1 MADATETGNRVRQRR
16 ASRPKVK
23 TGCNNCKNRRVK
35 CDETR
40 PECTKCVRSGRRC
53 DGYPAY
59 NPRNRHANTT
69 LPIAPRPS
77 NAGLESH
84 SIPSHNTIIT
94 TTLPGS
100 TALIPRKTSRI
111 INKSRSIGPLSPTT
125 PSVLTPSTINSI
137 EIDSEIFRPPTL
149 GLPFDAKEGQY
160 FQVFRTHTASELSG
174 FFDSEFWTRSV
185 LQESHYEAS
194 IRHAV
199 VALGAL
205 YKTLE
210 KVAESPPSSPT
221 PSNQGTSSSDS
232 APTHWSFAWEQYG
245 KAVTRMRQSI
255 SNNEVRSQRTVLI
268 SSVLFTCFQSF
279 VGDHKAAI
287 KQVQVGLGVME
298 KQRRE
303 RKKPYIQRED
313 DIVEEELEQM
323 FTRMAI
329 QAKSYDMA
337 FHFPAPWVIRLSTN
351 PSITNPV
358 TSQSGPPSP
367 SITSSPT
374 NLDWRYHVSRDPSL
388 ANPPSPSDSST
399 GTTASIEAPI
409 PESFPNIHE
418 ARLVLDALCE
428 RIMRYN
434 EELVGF
440 YTVSN
445 NILPASIKSNGYGF
459 GRSLE
464 QWQTTFA
471 PLLAKRRAPGTS
483 NIEREGIIVLQ
494 MTCIMTRI
502 LVFTA
507 FSANEM
513 DFDQFLPRFAEI
525 NELAKELIVD
535 EELALAQARCGAGC
549 KHVNSAP
556 GIERGMR
563 TPFGVKV
570 TNSSPSPGPDA
581 KHSHETYSHI
591 KPSFALDLG
600 IIPPLFVVA
609 TKSRDRRLRREA
621 ISLLTSSHRREG
633 MWDSRLSAGVGNW
646 IMNVEE
652 EGLNPY
658 VKGGASEKQVV
669 PDEKR
674 VMVMEM
680 WFNLERRWA
689 MLRCGTRGVK
699 KGDYDARARETPV
712 SW

>member
-1 MADATETGNRVRQRR
+1 MADATETGNKVRQRR

-59 NPRNRHANTT
+59 NPRNRHASNT

-84 SIPSHNTIIT
+84 PIPPHNTIVT
-94 TTLPGS
+94 TALPGS
-100 TALIPRKTSRI
+100 TALVPRNTSRI
-111 INKSRSIGPLSPTT
+111 INKSRSISPFSPPT
-125 PSVLTPSTINSI
+125 PSILTPSTINSI
-137 EIDSEIFRPPTL
+137 EIDSEIFPSPTL
-149 GLPFDAKEGQY
+149 GLPFNAKEGQY

-185 LQESHYEAS
+185 LQESHSEAS

-221 PSNQGTSSSDS
+221 PSNQGTSSGDS

-255 SNNEVRSQRTVLI
+255 SNNEVRSQRTILI

-313 DIVEEELEQM
+313 DIVEEELGQM

-351 PSITNPV
+351 PN
-358 TSQSGPPSP
+358 
-367 SITSSPT
+367 
-374 NLDWRYHVSRDPSL
+374 PSL

-483 NIEREGIIVLQ
+483 NIERAGIIVLQ

-549 KHVNSAP
+549 KHVTSGP
-556 GIERGMR
+556 GIKRGMR

-570 TNSSPSPGPDA
+570 TSSPIPGPDG

-633 MWDSRLSAGVGNW
+633 MWDSRLCAGVGNW

-652 EGLNPY
+652 EGLDPY
-658 VKGGASEKQVV
+658 VKGEASEKQVV

-699 KGDYDARARETPV
+699 KGDFDARARETPV

>member
-1 MADATETGNRVRQRR
+1 M
-16 ASRPKVK
+16 
-23 TGCNNCKNRRVK
+23 K

-40 PECTKCVRSGRRC
+40 PQCTKCVRSGRQC

-59 NPRNRHANTT
+59 NPRNRHASNA

-77 NAGLESH
+77 NAGLESI
-84 SIPSHNTIIT
+84 SISSKNAIIST
-94 TTLPGS
+94 VVPVS
-100 TALIPRKTSRI
+100 TALVPKETLRVIKTPNYIDS
-111 INKSRSIGPLSPTT
+111 ST
-125 PSVLTPSTINSI
+125 PSTPSTIHSI
-137 EIDSEIFRPPTL
+137 EIDPELCRSPLL
-149 GLPFDAKEGQY
+149 GLSFDAQEGQY

-174 FFDSEFWTRSV
+174 FFDSEFWMRSV
-185 LQESHYEAS
+185 LQESHSEAS

-210 KVAESPPSSPT
+210 KVAESPPGSPT
-221 PSNQGTSSSDS
+221 SGSNQGSSSGDS
-232 APTHWSFAWEQYG
+232 ASMHWNFAWEQYG

-255 SNNEVRSQRTVLI
+255 ENNELRSQRTILI

-287 KQVQVGLGVME
+287 RQVQVGLGVME

-303 RKKPYIQRED
+303 KKKLYIQRQED
-313 DIVEEELEQM
+313 VVEEELGQM

-337 FHFPAPWVIRLSTN
+337 FHFPAPYVIRLSTN
-351 PSITNPV
+351 PSIANPV
-358 TSQSGPPSP
+358 SLQSGPPSP
-367 SITSSPT
+367 STTSSLT
-374 NLDWRYHVSRDPSL
+374 NLDWRYHVAHDLGLVNS
-388 ANPPSPSDSST
+388 PSPSDSST
-399 GTTASIEAPI
+399 GTGFFIEAPI
-409 PESFPNIHE
+409 PESFSNVHE

-434 EELVGF
+434 EELVEF

-445 NILPASIKSNGYGF
+445 NILPASIKSHGYSF
-459 GRSLE
+459 RHSLE
-464 QWQTTFA
+464 QWQKTFA
-471 PLLAKRRAPGTS
+471 PLLATRRASGTS
-483 NIEREGIIVLQ
+483 NTERAGMIVLQ

-513 DFDQFLPRFAEI
+513 DFDQFLPIFVEI
-525 NELAKELIVD
+525 NDLAKELIMD
-535 EELALAQARCGAGC
+535 EELALSQARCGGVC
-549 KHVNSAP
+549 KHVNSKFIP
-556 GIERGMR
+556 SKGMR

-570 TNSSPSPGPDA
+570 TSPLLSLDHEGR
-581 KHSHETYSHI
+581 HTHETYSHI

-609 TKSRDRRLRREA
+609 TKCRDRKLRREA

-633 MWDSRLSAGVGNW
+633 MWDSRLCAGVGNW

-652 EGLNPY
+652 EGLDQY
-658 VKGGASEKQVV
+658 VRCGPSETQFVAS
-669 PDEKR
+669 DKR
-674 VMVMEM
+674 VMVMEIG
-680 WFNLERRWA
+680 FNLERRWA
-689 MLRCGTRGVK
+689 MLKCGTRGVR
-699 KGDYDARARETPV
+699 KGDFDPRARETPV

>member
-59 NPRNRHANTT
+59 NPRNRNANNT

-84 SIPSHNTIIT
+84 SIPANNTIIT

-111 INKSRSIGPLSPTT
+111 ISKSRSIGPLSPTT
-125 PSVLTPSTINSI
+125 PSAITSI

-185 LQESHYEAS
+185 LQESHSEAS

-210 KVAESPPSSPT
+210 KVAESPPTSPT
-221 PSNQGTSSSDS
+221 PSSNQGSSSNDS

-255 SNNEVRSQRTVLI
+255 SNNE
-268 SSVLFTCFQSF
+268 
-279 VGDHKAAI
+279 AAI
-287 KQVQVGLGVME
+287 RQVQVGLGVME

-303 RKKPYIQRED
+303 RKKSYIQRED
-313 DIVEEELEQM
+313 DIVEEELGQM

-351 PSITNPV
+351 PSIANPV
-358 TSQSGPPSP
+358 ASQSGPPSP
-367 SITSSPT
+367 STTSSPT
-374 NLDWRYHVSRDPSL
+374 NLDWRHHVSRDPSL

-409 PESFPNIHE
+409 PESFPSIQE

-464 QWQTTFA
+464 QWQMTFA

-483 NIEREGIIVLQ
+483 NIERAGIIVLQ
-494 MTCIMTRI
+494 MTCVMTRI

-513 DFDQFLPRFAEI
+513 DFDQFLPKFTEI

-535 EELALAQARCGAGC
+535 EELALAQARCGAAC
-549 KHVNSAP
+549 KHVNSSP
-556 GIERGMR
+556 GIKRGMR

-570 TNSSPSPGPDA
+570 TSSSSSPGPDGN
-581 KHSHETYSHI
+581 HSHETYSHI

-633 MWDSRLSAGVGNW
+633 MWDSRLCAGVGNW

-652 EGLNPY
+652 EGLDPY
-658 VKGGASEKQVV
+658 VKGEESEKQLV

-689 MLRCGTRGVK
+689 MLRCGTRGAK

>member
-1 MADATETGNRVRQRR
+1 M
-16 ASRPKVK
+16 
-23 TGCNNCKNRRVK
+23 
-35 CDETR
+35 
-40 PECTKCVRSGRRC
+40 
-53 DGYPAY
+53 
-59 NPRNRHANTT
+59 
-69 LPIAPRPS
+69 
-77 NAGLESH
+77 
-84 SIPSHNTIIT
+84 
-94 TTLPGS
+94 
-100 TALIPRKTSRI
+100 
-111 INKSRSIGPLSPTT
+111 
-125 PSVLTPSTINSI
+125 
-137 EIDSEIFRPPTL
+137 
-149 GLPFDAKEGQY
+149 
-160 FQVFRTHTASELSG
+160 
-174 FFDSEFWTRSV
+174 RSV
-185 LQESHYEAS
+185 LQESHSEAS

-199 VALGAL
+199 IALGAL

-210 KVAESPPSSPT
+210 KVAESPPGSP
-221 PSNQGTSSSDS
+221 TSSSNQSTSGDS
-232 APTHWSFAWEQYG
+232 VSIHWRMAWEQYQE
-245 KAVTRMRQSI
+245 AVTRLLKSI
-255 SNNEVRSQRTVLI
+255 ENHEVRSQRTILI

-287 KQVQVGLGVME
+287 RQVQVGLGVME
-298 KQRRE
+298 KQRSE
-303 RKKPYIQRED
+303 RKKLHMQRQD
-313 DIVEEELEQM
+313 DIVEEELGQM

-351 PSITNPV
+351 PSIANPV
-358 TSQSGPPSP
+358 ASQSGPPSP
-367 SITSSPT
+367 TTSSLT
-374 NLDWRYHVSRDPSL
+374 NLDWRYHVAHDPSL
-388 ANPPSPSDSST
+388 VNPPSPSDSSS

-409 PESFPNIHE
+409 PEIFPNVHE

-471 PLLAKRRAPGTS
+471 PLLARRRAPGTS
-483 NIEREGIIVLQ
+483 NTERAGMIVLQ

-513 DFDQFLPRFAEI
+513 DFDQFLPIMMEI

-535 EELALAQARCGAGC
+535 EELALAQARCGKAC
-549 KHVNSAP
+549 RHVNSSM
-556 GIERGMR
+556 GKGMR

-570 TNSSPSPGPDA
+570 MSPSPSPGPEGH
-581 KHSHETYSHI
+581 HSNPNSVTYSHI

-609 TKSRDRRLRREA
+609 TKCRDRRLRREA

-633 MWDSRLSAGVGNW
+633 MWDSRLCAGVGSW

-652 EGLNPY
+652 EGLDPY
-658 VKGGASEKQVV
+658 VRGTEAERQLVEDG
-669 PDEKR
+669 KR
-674 VMVMEM
+674 VMVTEIE
-680 WFNLERRWA
+680 FDLEKKQA
-689 MLRCGTRGVK
+689 TLRCGTRGVR
-699 KGDYDARARETPV
+699 KGDFDPRARKTPV
-712 SW
+712 WW

>member
-1 MADATETGNRVRQRR
+1 MADATRTGKKQRQRR

-23 TGCNNCKNRRVK
+23 TGCNNCKVK

-40 PECTKCVRSGRRC
+40 PQCTKCVRSGRQC
-53 DGYPAY
+53 YGYPAY
-59 NPRNRHANTT
+59 NPRNRHASNT

-77 NAGLESH
+77 NAGMESN
-84 SIPSHNTIIT
+84 SISLPSHNSIIKT
-94 TTLPGS
+94 TTSHGS
-100 TALIPRKTSRI
+100 TALVPRKTPRI
-111 INKSRSIGPLSPTT
+111 INKPKSIGSLTPTT
-125 PSVLTPSTINSI
+125 TTTTTTPSTIFDGDTI
-137 EIDSEIFRPPTL
+137 EIDSELYRPPTL
-149 GLPFDAKEGQY
+149 GLAFDAKEGQY

-174 FFDSEFWTRSV
+174 FFDSDFWMRSV
-185 LQESHYEAS
+185 LQESHSEAS

-210 KVAESPPSSPT
+210 KVVESPPGSPT
-221 PSNQGTSSSDS
+221 SGSPHPNPSGMGGGFRSHALECRLGTIWKGGDAHASD
-232 APTHWSFAWEQYG
+232 
-245 KAVTRMRQSI
+245 
-255 SNNEVRSQRTVLI
+255 
-268 SSVLFTCFQSF
+268 VLFTCFQSF

-303 RKKPYIQRED
+303 RKKLYIQRQD
-313 DIVEEELEQM
+313 DIVEEELGQM

-351 PSITNPV
+351 PSIANPV
-358 TSQSGPPSP
+358 ASQSGPPSP
-367 SITSSPT
+367 STTTSLT
-374 NLDWRYHVSRDPSL
+374 NIDWRYHVSQDPSL
-388 ANPPSPSDSST
+388 VNPPSPSDSST
-399 GTTASIEAPI
+399 GTTISIEAPI
-409 PESFPNIHE
+409 PESFPNVHE

-464 QWQTTFA
+464 QWQSTFA

-483 NIEREGIIVLQ
+483 NTERAGMIVLQ

-513 DFDQFLPRFAEI
+513 DFDQFLPIFVEI

-535 EELALAQARCGAGC
+535 EELALAQARCGAAC
-549 KHVNSAP
+549 RHVHASA
-556 GIERGMR
+556 GRGVR

-570 TNSSPSPGPDA
+570 VSPASSPALDA
-581 KHSHETYSHI
+581 RRRLPASAHASLDHTYSHI

-609 TKSRDRRLRREA
+609 TKCRDRSLRREA

-633 MWDSRLSAGVGNW
+633 MWDSRLCAVVGNW
-646 IMNVEE
+646 IMRVEE
-652 EGLNPY
+652 EGLSDY
-658 VKGGASEKQVV
+658 VKGGGGWE
-669 PDEKR
+669 
-674 VMVMEM
+674 
-680 WFNLERRWA
+680 
-689 MLRCGTRGVK
+689 G
-699 KGDYDARARETPV
+699 
-712 SW
+712 

>member
-1 MADATETGNRVRQRR
+1 MADATEKGNKVRQRR

-40 PECTKCVRSGRRC
+40 PQCTKCVRSGRQC

-59 NPRNRHANTT
+59 NPRNRHASNT

-77 NAGLESH
+77 NAGMGSKPI
-84 SIPSHNTIIT
+84 SFNNSIIT
-94 TTLPGS
+94 TTSPGS
-100 TALIPRKTSRI
+100 SAPVPKKTARI
-111 INKSRSIGPLSPTT
+111 INKSKSIGPLIPT
-125 PSVLTPSTINSI
+125 TPSTINSI
-137 EIDSEIFRPPTL
+137 EIDSDLFRPPTL
-149 GLPFDAKEGQY
+149 GLAFDAKEGQY

-174 FFDSEFWTRSV
+174 FFDSEFWMRSV
-185 LQESHYEAS
+185 LQESHSEAS

-210 KVAESPPSSPT
+210 KVAESPPSSPSSST
-221 PSNQGTSSSDS
+221 QNTSSGDS
-232 APTHWSFAWEQYG
+232 APTHWNFAWEQYG

-255 SNNEVRSQRTVLI
+255 ENNEVRSQRTILI

-303 RKKPYIQRED
+303 RRKPYIQRKD
-313 DIVEEELEQM
+313 DIVEEELGQM

-337 FHFPAPWVIRLSTN
+337 FHFPAPYVIRLSTN
-351 PSITNPV
+351 PSIANPV
-358 TSQSGPPSP
+358 ASQSGPPSP
-367 SITSSPT
+367 STTTSLT
-374 NLDWRYHVSRDPSL
+374 NLDWRYHVAHDPSL
-388 ANPPSPSDSST
+388 VNPPSPSDSST

-409 PESFPNIHE
+409 PESFPNVHE

-445 NILPASIKSNGYGF
+445 NILPASIKSTGYGF

-464 QWQTTFA
+464 QWQATFA

-483 NIEREGIIVLQ
+483 NTERAGMIVLQ

-502 LVFTA
+502 LTFTA
-507 FSANEM
+507 FSANEI
-513 DFDQFLPRFAEI
+513 DFDQFIPIFTEI
-525 NELAKELIVD
+525 NDLAKELIVD
-535 EELALAQARCGAGC
+535 EELALAQARCGEAC
-549 KHVNSAP
+549 RHVNSSA
-556 GIERGMR
+556 GKGMR

-570 TNSSPSPGPDA
+570 MSPSPSPGPDGRLSS
-581 KHSHETYSHI
+581 SHETYSHI

-600 IIPPLFVVA
+600 IVPPLFVVA
-609 TKSRDRRLRREA
+609 TKCRDRKLRREA
-621 ISLLTSSHRREG
+621 INLLTSSHRREG
-633 MWDSRLSAGVGNW
+633 MWDSRLCAGVGNW

-652 EGLNPY
+652 EGLDEY
-658 VKGGASEKQVV
+658 VRGTVSEKQMV
-669 PDEKR
+669 PDENR
-674 VMVMEM
+674 VMVMEVG
-680 WFNLERRWA
+680 FNLERRWA
-689 MLRCGTRGVK
+689 TLRCGTRGAR
-699 KGDYDARARETPV
+699 KGDFDPRARETPV
-712 SW
+712 TW

>member
-23 TGCNNCKNRRVK
+23 TGCNNCKN
-35 CDETR
+35 
-40 PECTKCVRSGRRC
+40 
-53 DGYPAY
+53 
-59 NPRNRHANTT
+59 ANNT

-84 SIPSHNTIIT
+84 STPANNTIIT

-111 INKSRSIGPLSPTT
+111 ISKSRSIGPLSPTT
-125 PSVLTPSTINSI
+125 PSAITSI

-185 LQESHYEAS
+185 LQESHSEAS

-210 KVAESPPSSPT
+210 KVAESPPTSPT
-221 PSNQGTSSSDS
+221 PSSNQGPSSNDS

-255 SNNEVRSQRTVLI
+255 SNNEVQSQRTVLI

-287 KQVQVGLGVME
+287 RQVQVGLGVME

-303 RKKPYIQRED
+303 RKKSYIQRED
-313 DIVEEELEQM
+313 DIVEEELGQM

-351 PSITNPV
+351 PSIANPV
-358 TSQSGPPSP
+358 ASQSGPPSP
-367 SITSSPT
+367 STTSSPT
-374 NLDWRYHVSRDPSL
+374 NLDWRHHVSRDPSL

-409 PESFPNIHE
+409 PESFPSIQE

-464 QWQTTFA
+464 QWQMTFA
-471 PLLAKRRAPGTS
+471 PILAKRRAPGTS
-483 NIEREGIIVLQ
+483 NIERAGIIVLQ
-494 MTCIMTRI
+494 MTCVMTRI

-513 DFDQFLPRFAEI
+513 DFDQFLPKFTEI

-535 EELALAQARCGAGC
+535 EELALAQARCGAAC
-549 KHVNSAP
+549 KHVNSSP
-556 GIERGMR
+556 GIKRGMR

-570 TNSSPSPGPDA
+570 TSSSSSPGPDGN
-581 KHSHETYSHI
+581 HSHETYSHI

-633 MWDSRLSAGVGNW
+633 MWDSRLCAGVGNW

-652 EGLNPY
+652 EGLDPY
-658 VKGGASEKQVV
+658 VKGEESEKQLV

-689 MLRCGTRGVK
+689 MLRCGTRGAK

>member
-59 NPRNRHANTT
+59 NPRNRNANNT

-84 SIPSHNTIIT
+84 SIPANNTIIT

-111 INKSRSIGPLSPTT
+111 ISKSRSIGPLSPTT
-125 PSVLTPSTINSI
+125 PSAITSI

-185 LQESHYEAS
+185 LQESHSEAS

-210 KVAESPPSSPT
+210 KVAESPPTSPT
-221 PSNQGTSSSDS
+221 PSSNQGSSSNDS

-255 SNNEVRSQRTVLI
+255 SNNEVQSQRT
-268 SSVLFTCFQSF
+268 
-279 VGDHKAAI
+279 AAI
-287 KQVQVGLGVME
+287 RQVQVGLGVME

-303 RKKPYIQRED
+303 RKKSYIQRED
-313 DIVEEELEQM
+313 DIVEEELGQM

-351 PSITNPV
+351 PSIANPV
-358 TSQSGPPSP
+358 ASQSGPPSP
-367 SITSSPT
+367 STTSSPT
-374 NLDWRYHVSRDPSL
+374 NLDWRHHVSRDPSL

-409 PESFPNIHE
+409 PESFPSIQE

-464 QWQTTFA
+464 QWQMTFA

-483 NIEREGIIVLQ
+483 NIERAGIIVLQ
-494 MTCIMTRI
+494 MTCVMTRI

-513 DFDQFLPRFAEI
+513 DFDQFLPKFTEI

-535 EELALAQARCGAGC
+535 EELALAQARCGAAC
-549 KHVNSAP
+549 KHVNSSP
-556 GIERGMR
+556 GIKRGMR

-570 TNSSPSPGPDA
+570 TSSSSSPGPDGN
-581 KHSHETYSHI
+581 HSHETYSHI

-633 MWDSRLSAGVGNW
+633 MWDSRLCAGVGNW

-652 EGLNPY
+652 EGLDPY
-658 VKGGASEKQVV
+658 VKGEESEKQLV

-689 MLRCGTRGVK
+689 MLRCGTRGAK

>member
-1 MADATETGNRVRQRR
+1 MADATESGNRLKQRR

-23 TGCNNCKNRRVK
+23 TGCNNCKIRRVK
-35 CDETR
+35 CDESR
-40 PECTKCVRSGRRC
+40 PQLKLYASSMDPKSSIHQCPPHTQ
-53 DGYPAY
+53 
-59 NPRNRHANTT
+59 
-69 LPIAPRPS
+69 PS
-77 NAGLESH
+77 LSSKLTPH
-84 SIPSHNTIIT
+84 Y
-94 TTLPGS
+94 
-100 TALIPRKTSRI
+100 
-111 INKSRSIGPLSPTT
+111 SRS
-125 PSVLTPSTINSI
+125 
-137 EIDSEIFRPPTL
+137 PTL
-149 GLPFDAKEGQY
+149 GLAFDAKEGQY

-185 LQESHYEAS
+185 LQESHSEAS

-221 PSNQGTSSSDS
+221 STSNQSTSSGDS
-232 APTHWSFAWEQYG
+232 APTHWNFAWEQYG

-255 SNNEVRSQRTVLI
+255 ENNEVRSQRTILI

-303 RKKPYIQRED
+303 RKMLYLQRQD
-313 DIVEEELEQM
+313 DIVEDELGQM

-351 PSITNPV
+351 PSIANPV
-358 TSQSGPPSP
+358 ASQSGPPSP
-367 SITSSPT
+367 STTGCMT
-374 NLDWRYHVSRDPSL
+374 NLDWRYHVSQDPSL

-399 GTTASIEAPI
+399 GTTVSIEAPI
-409 PESFPNIHE
+409 PESFPNVHE

-464 QWQTTFA
+464 QWQATFA

-483 NIEREGIIVLQ
+483 NTERAGMIVLQ
-494 MTCIMTRI
+494 MGCIMTRI

-513 DFDQFLPRFAEI
+513 DFDQFLPIFMEI

-535 EELALAQARCGAGC
+535 EELALAQARCGEAC
-549 KHVNSAP
+549 RHVNS
-556 GIERGMR
+556 
-563 TPFGVKV
+563 
-570 TNSSPSPGPDA
+570 S
-581 KHSHETYSHI
+581 
-591 KPSFALDLG
+591 LG
-600 IIPPLFVVA
+600 
-609 TKSRDRRLRREA
+609 RECERRLG
-621 ISLLTSSHRREG
+621 L
-633 MWDSRLSAGVGNW
+633 RL
-646 IMNVEE
+646 
-652 EGLNPY
+652 
-658 VKGGASEKQVV
+658 
-669 PDEKR
+669 
-674 VMVMEM
+674 
-680 WFNLERRWA
+680 
-689 MLRCGTRGVK
+689 
-699 KGDYDARARETPV
+699 
-712 SW
+712 

>member
-1 MADATETGNRVRQRR
+1 MADATESGNRLKQRR

-23 TGCNNCKNRRVK
+23 TGCNNCKIRRVK
-35 CDETR
+35 CDESR
-40 PECTKCVRSGRRC
+40 PQCTKCVRSGRHC

-59 NPRNRHANTT
+59 NPKNRHVNST
-69 LPIAPRPS
+69 LPIAPRPT
-77 NAGLESH
+77 NAGLESKSTSSNNFLINTISSGSTSLVPREIVRIVNKAKYINP
-84 SIPSHNTIIT
+84 SIPT
-94 TTLPGS
+94 TH
-100 TALIPRKTSRI
+100 
-111 INKSRSIGPLSPTT
+111 
-125 PSVLTPSTINSI
+125 STIPSI
-137 EIDSEIFRPPTL
+137 EIDSSLFRPPTL
-149 GLPFDAKEGQY
+149 GLAFDAKEGQY

-185 LQESHYEAS
+185 LQESHSEAS

-221 PSNQGTSSSDS
+221 STSNQSTSSGDS
-232 APTHWSFAWEQYG
+232 APTHWNFAWEQYG
-245 KAVTRMRQSI
+245 KAVTRMRQS
-255 SNNEVRSQRTVLI
+255 
-268 SSVLFTCFQSF
+268 
-279 VGDHKAAI
+279 
-287 KQVQVGLGVME
+287 
-298 KQRRE
+298 
-303 RKKPYIQRED
+303 
-313 DIVEEELEQM
+313 QM

-351 PSITNPV
+351 PSIANPV
-358 TSQSGPPSP
+358 ASQSGPPSP
-367 SITSSPT
+367 STTSSMT
-374 NLDWRYHVSRDPSL
+374 NLDWRYHVSQDPSL

-409 PESFPNIHE
+409 PESFPNVHE

-445 NILPASIKSNGYGF
+445 NILPTSIKSNGYGF

-464 QWQTTFA
+464 QWQATFA

-483 NIEREGIIVLQ
+483 NTERAGMIVLQ
-494 MTCIMTRI
+494 MGCIMTRI

-513 DFDQFLPRFAEI
+513 DFDQFLPIFTEI

-535 EELALAQARCGAGC
+535 EELALAQARCGEAC
-549 KHVNSAP
+549 RHVNSRL
-556 GIERGMR
+556 GKGMR

-570 TNSSPSPGPDA
+570 VSPPGPGFESH
-581 KHSHETYSHI
+581 HSPPRETYSHI

-609 TKSRDRRLRREA
+609 TKCRDRRLRREA

-633 MWDSRLSAGVGNW
+633 MWDSRLCAGVGNW

-652 EGLNPY
+652 DGLDEY
-658 VKGGASEKQVV
+658 VKGGESEMQFVE
-669 PDEKR
+669 DGRR
-674 VMVMEM
+674 VMVMEIG
-680 WFNLERRWA
+680 FNLERRWA

-699 KGDYDARARETPV
+699 KGDFDPRARETPV
-712 SW
+712 CW

>member
-1 MADATETGNRVRQRR
+1 M
-16 ASRPKVK
+16 
-23 TGCNNCKNRRVK
+23 K

-59 NPRNRHANTT
+59 NPRNRNANNT

-84 SIPSHNTIIT
+84 SIPANNTIIT

-111 INKSRSIGPLSPTT
+111 ISKSRSIGPLSPTT
-125 PSVLTPSTINSI
+125 PSAITSI

-185 LQESHYEAS
+185 LQESHSEAS

-210 KVAESPPSSPT
+210 KVAESPPTSPT
-221 PSNQGTSSSDS
+221 PSSNQGPSSNDS

-255 SNNEVRSQRTVLI
+255 SNNEVQSQRTVLI

-287 KQVQVGLGVME
+287 RQVQVGLGVME

-303 RKKPYIQRED
+303 RKKSYIQRED
-313 DIVEEELEQM
+313 DIVEEELGQM

-351 PSITNPV
+351 PSIANPV
-358 TSQSGPPSP
+358 ASQSGPPSP
-367 SITSSPT
+367 STTSSPT
-374 NLDWRYHVSRDPSL
+374 NLDWRHHVSRDPSL

-409 PESFPNIHE
+409 PESFPSIQE

-464 QWQTTFA
+464 QWQMTFA

-483 NIEREGIIVLQ
+483 NIERAGIIVLQ
-494 MTCIMTRI
+494 MTCVMTRI

-513 DFDQFLPRFAEI
+513 DFDQFLPKFTEI

-535 EELALAQARCGAGC
+535 EELALAQARCGAAC
-549 KHVNSAP
+549 KHVNSSP
-556 GIERGMR
+556 GIKRGMR

-570 TNSSPSPGPDA
+570 TSSSSSPGPDGN
-581 KHSHETYSHI
+581 HSHETYSHI

-600 IIPPLFVVA
+600 IIPPLE
-609 TKSRDRRLRREA
+609 D
-621 ISLLTSSHRREG
+621 
-633 MWDSRLSAGVGNW
+633 
-646 IMNVEE
+646 
-652 EGLNPY
+652 
-658 VKGGASEKQVV
+658 
-669 PDEKR
+669 
-674 VMVMEM
+674 
-680 WFNLERRWA
+680 
-689 MLRCGTRGVK
+689 
-699 KGDYDARARETPV
+699 
-712 SW
+712 

>member
-1 MADATETGNRVRQRR
+1 MADATETGNRERQRR

-23 TGCNNCKNRRVK
+23 TGCNNCKIRRVK

-40 PECTKCVRSGRRC
+40 PQCTKCVRSGRHC

-59 NPRNRHANTT
+59 NPRNRHGSNT
-69 LPIAPRPS
+69 LRIAPRPS
-77 NAGLESH
+77 NAGVESKPI
-84 SIPSHNTIIT
+84 SPNNSIIT
-94 TTLPGS
+94 TTSPGS
-100 TALIPRKTSRI
+100 SALVPKRTARI
-111 INKSRSIGPLSPTT
+111 INKSKSIGPLTPTT
-125 PSVLTPSTINSI
+125 PSAINSI
-137 EIDSEIFRPPTL
+137 EIDFVLFRPPTH
-149 GLPFDAKEGQY
+149 GLAFGPKEVQY

-174 FFDSEFWTRSV
+174 FFDSEFWMRSV
-185 LQESHYEAS
+185 LQESHSEAS

-199 VALGAL
+199 IALGAL

-210 KVAESPPSSPT
+210 KVAESPPSSPSS
-221 PSNQGTSSSDS
+221 SNQNTSNGDS
-232 APTHWSFAWEQYG
+232 APTHWNFAWEQYG

-255 SNNEVRSQRTVLI
+255 ANNEVRSQRTILI

-279 VGDHKAAI
+279 VGDHKVAI

-298 KQRRE
+298 NQRRE
-303 RKKPYIQRED
+303 RKKPYIQREN
-313 DIVEEELEQM
+313 DIVEEELGQM

-337 FHFPAPWVIRLSTN
+337 FHFPAPYVIRLSTN
-351 PSITNPV
+351 PSIANPV
-358 TSQSGPPSP
+358 ASQSGPPSP
-367 SITSSPT
+367 STTTSLT
-374 NLDWRYHVSRDPSL
+374 NLDWRYHVAHDPSL
-388 ANPPSPSDSST
+388 VNPPSPSDSST

-409 PESFPNIHE
+409 PESFPNVHE

-464 QWQTTFA
+464 QWQETFA

-483 NIEREGIIVLQ
+483 NTERAGMIVLQ
-494 MTCIMTRI
+494 MTCVMTRI
-502 LVFTA
+502 LTFTA

-513 DFDQFLPRFAEI
+513 DFDQFIPMFAEI
-525 NELAKELIVD
+525 NDLAKELIVD
-535 EELALAQARCGAGC
+535 EELALAQARCGEAC
-549 KHVNSAP
+549 RHVNSNAGK
-556 GIERGMR
+556 GIR

-570 TNSSPSPGPDA
+570 MSPSPGP
-581 KHSHETYSHI
+581 HGGLSSSQETYSHI

-609 TKSRDRRLRREA
+609 TKCRDRKLRREA

-633 MWDSRLSAGVGNW
+633 MWDSRLCASVGNW
-646 IMNVEE
+646 IMGVEE
-652 EGLNPY
+652 EELDNY
-658 VKGGASEKQVV
+658 VRGTVSEKQMV

-674 VMVMEM
+674 VMVMAVE
-680 WFNLERRWA
+680 FDLEKRWA
-689 MLRCGTRGVK
+689 KLRRGTRGAK
-699 KGDYDARARETPV
+699 RGDSDPRAKEEQIT
-712 SW
+712 W